1 MAKLR
6 NTLGWCASVF
16 CALAVIVLALRA
28 SGERRSP
35 SEGESP
41 LRFHFGPS
49 RSALG
54 SVRGRIADSSGA
66 PVVAVHVEAWS
77 GDGYARELSDDRGE
91 FSVPCECGQ
100 SVTLEFSSATSFFS
114 PSIVEAPCGT
124 NPLIITKVRDIRT
137 MDFACT
143 VVDARNGQPIVGAA
157 VSLYPRLSEDPGHR
171 FTTNNNGI
179 AVGSYSFRPDTC
191 ILVHAS
197 GFKTA
202 EGECELLDDV
212 SSERASLKVALEPGF
227 RRTLWVRDWET
238 EDGIQGVRASV
249 NGMTIA
255 VSDERGRMEVETS
268 EPVSA
273 VTLSAAGYPSKDLSH
288 DMMLENGRY
297 DWRLDV
303 RIFVVDIAREE

>member
-1 MAKLR
+1 MARLR

-28 SGERRSP
+28 SGERRAP
-35 SEGESP
+35 FEGEET

-54 SVRGRIADSSGA
+54 SVRGRIEDSSGA
-66 PVVAVHVEAWS
+66 PIVAVHVEAWT
-77 GDGYARELSDDRGE
+77 GDGYAREMSDDRGE

-100 SVTLEFSSATSFFS
+100 SVTLEFSSATGFFS
-114 PSIVEAPCGT
+114 PSIVEVPCGT
-124 NPLIITKVRDIRT
+124 NPLLITKVRDIRS

-143 VVDARNGQPIVGAA
+143 VEDASTGRPIVGAA

-212 SSERASLKVALEPGF
+212 SSERATLKVSLEPGF

-238 EDGIQGVRASV
+238 EDGLNGVRASV

-268 EPVSA
+268 EPASA

-288 DMMLENGRY
+288 DMMLENWRH
-297 DWRLDV
+297 DWRLDL

>member
-1 MAKLR
+1 MATHR
-6 NTLGWCASVF
+6 DALGWCAAVF
-16 CALAVIVLALRA
+16 CALSVVVLALRA
-28 SGERRSP
+28 SGERHSP
-35 SEGESP
+35 FEGEST

-54 SVRGRIADSSGA
+54 SVRGRIEDSSGA
-66 PVVAVHVEAWS
+66 PIAAVHVEAWS

-114 PSIVEAPCGT
+114 PSIVEVPCGT

-137 MDFACT
+137 MEFACT
-143 VVDARNGQPIVGAA
+143 VVDSRTAQPIVGAA
-157 VSLYPRLSEDPGHR
+157 VSFYTRLSQDSGHR

-191 ILVHAS
+191 ILVQAS

-202 EGECELLDDV
+202 EGECELLDEA
-212 SSERASLKVALEPGF
+212 SSERVSLKVSLEPGF
-227 RRTLWVRDWET
+227 RSTLWVRDWET
-238 EDGIQGVRASV
+238 EDGIEGVRASV
-249 NGMTIA
+249 KGMKIA

-288 DMMLENGRY
+288 DMLLENGRH
-297 DWRLDV
+297 DWRLDL